1 VDDKKIASLGVGI
14 KKWITMHGFALN
26 VLTSCLP
33 AFSQITPCGI
43 VGVQM
48 TSLETESPEPV
59 TLPDVTARAAGMF
72 AEL

>member
-1 VDDKKIASLGVGI
+1 
-14 KKWITMHGFALN
+14 MHGFALN